1 MDELEE
7 LDIDNTDILKQNM
20 VGRYIDRSNSQYKN
34 WIYGIAD
41 HICFRKFVANY
52 YLDYE
57 SKDEN
62 DVLGEE
68 IKETS
73 QGISETL
80 PKSLPLMSFS
90 EKLKLRKA
98 RQFLRHFLNFF
109 SVLEFQYLH
118 LFLYQLLT

>member
-1 MDELEE
+1 
-7 LDIDNTDILKQNM
+7 M
-20 VGRYIDRSNSQYKN
+20 VDRYIDRSNSQYKN
-34 WIYGIAD
+34 WIYGIVD
-41 HICFRKFVANY
+41 HICCRIFVANY

-57 SKDEN
+57 NKDEN

>member
-1 MDELEE
+1 
-7 LDIDNTDILKQNM
+7 M